1 MLGVDAEAADSSG
14 EHPPIADGTTRPLD
28 PRYVDLQRQ
37 TGWITA
43 GVLAVIAVPISLALI
58 LLLDVTFWMVP
69 LLVAAVFGT
78 VGLLTWW
85 LIAWPPVSYRYTSYR
100 VDADGMEIRSGV
112 YFRSVTTVPKSR
124 VQHTDVSQGPLQR
137 KYGLA
142 TLTVHTAGTENAQVQ
157 LPGLPH
163 EVALRIRDHLLPGN
177 TADAV

>member
-1 MLGVDAEAADSSG
+1 MDAASADSTSG
-14 EHPPIADGTTRPLD
+14 ELPPIADGTTRPLD

-43 GVLAVIAVPISLALI
+43 GVLAVIAVPVSLVLI
-58 LLLDVTFWMVP
+58 LVLGVSFWAVP
-69 LLVAAVFGT
+69 LVVAAVFGS

-85 LIAWPPVSYRYTSYR
+85 LIAWPPVSYRYISYR
-100 VDADGMEIRSGV
+100 VDADGLEIRSGV

-142 TLTVHTAGTENAQVQ
+142 TLTVHTAGTENAQVP

>member
-1 MLGVDAEAADSSG
+1 MDAAGADSTSG
-14 EHPPIADGTTRPLD
+14 EASPIADGTTRPLD

-43 GVLAVIAVPISLALI
+43 SVLAVIAVPISLALI
-58 LLLDVTFWMVP
+58 LVLGVSFLAVP
-69 LLVAAVFGT
+69 LIVAAVFGS

-85 LIAWPPVSYRYTSYR
+85 LIAWPPVSYRYISYR
-100 VDADGMEIRSGV
+100 VDADGLEIRSGV

-163 EVALRIRDHLLPGN
+163 EVALLIRDHLLPGN

>member
-1 MLGVDAEAADSSG
+1 VLGVDAAGVDSPG
-14 EHPPIADGTTRPLD
+14 EPPSIADGTIRSLD

-43 GVLAVIAVPISLALI
+43 GVLAVIAVPVSLIFVFIAASFWAAPLI
-58 LLLDVTFWMVP
+58 
-69 LLVAAVFGT
+69 VATAFGF
-78 VGLLTWW
+78 VGLVTWW
-85 LIAWPPVSYRYTSYR
+85 LIAWPPVSYRHIFYR
-100 VDADGMEIRSGV
+100 VDADGLEIRGGV

-142 TLTVHTAGTENAQVQ
+142 TLTVHTAGTQNAQVQ
-157 LPGLPH
+157 LPGLTH

>member
-1 MLGVDAEAADSSG
+1 MDAANAESTSA
-14 EHPPIADGTTRPLD
+14 ERPPIADGTTRPLD

-43 GVLAVIAVPISLALI
+43 GVLAVIAVPVSLMLVLIAASFWALLPI
-58 LLLDVTFWMVP
+58 
-69 LLVAAVFGT
+69 VAAVFGF

-85 LIAWPPVSYRYTSYR
+85 MIAWPPVSYRYLSYR
-100 VDADGMEIRSGV
+100 VDADGLEIRGGV
-112 YFRSVTTVPKSR
+112 YFRAVTTVPKSR

-142 TLTVHTAGTENAQVQ
+142 TLTVHAAGTQNAQVQ

-163 EVALRIRDHLLPGN
+163 DVALRIRDHLLPGN